1 MVQATKLPVDTSVNA
16 TQLAENMFGEG
27 VELVSATYSGDPESK
42 GIYTSG
48 EAVSPGVV
56 PSDSGIILS
65 SGRASDFTHDT
76 GSGDANQGGG
86 FGSDAAGGV
95 DGNSELNE
103 AAGLPTFDGAILEAT
118 FIPDG
123 PVLTMQLVFS
133 SDEYPEYANTNFNDA
148 VRIIVNGQV
157 AQLAI
162 GTGEVSIDNI
172 TQGGTNVDNE
182 PITPSNENLYLN
194 NSGSDYNTE
203 MDGLTVT
210 LTMKAPVIPGEENTI
225 WIGIAD
231 GGDSAFDSN
240 LMIVADSVQT
250 AVIANNDTVQA
261 RPNSSVDL
269 DVLANDTGPQGAT
282 LYITQINGQDVVA
295 GDSVTL
301 VSGTVVTL
309 NPDGTLSFDT
319 SNSLGEETITYQISN
334 ENGTTDTAFVTV
346 DVTCFAR
353 GTRIETPRGAVAV
366 EDLRPGDLVL
376 TRDRGAQPLRWV
388 GSSRVDGGTL
398 ASTPRLRPI
407 RIRAGALGRHAPAQ
421 DLLVSPQHRILVRR
435 RRGPGR
441 CQAAGS
447 SGRHRRGRGLGRGR
461 VFPPAVRPAR
471 GSDLER
477 SRDRVALYRPAGPA
491 LGRTRR
497 PAGDPGPLSAASG
510 RGLRGRG
517 GAPAVLGTHG
527 PQAGDAAGT
536 AGTRA
541 SQLGDRARA
550 CVRAGACR
558 ASLMLSPR
566 KAPPLGDSSFIAPA

>member
-95 DGNSELNE
+95 DGNSELNA

-172 TQGGTNVDNE
+172 TPGGTNVNGD

-231 GGDSAFDSN
+231 AGDAQYDSN

-282 LYITQINGQDVVA
+282 LTITHINGQRVSP

-309 NPDGTLSFDT
+309 NPDGTLRFDT
-319 SNSLGEETITYQISN
+319 GSVLGEETITYQISN
-334 ENGTTDTAFVTV
+334 GSGTTDTAFVTV

-407 RIRAGALGRHAPAQ
+407 RIRAGALGQHAPAQ
-421 DLLVSPQHRILVRR
+421 DLLVSPQHRILVRSKIAQR
-435 RRGPGR
+435 MFGAAEVLVAAKQLVLLDGIDVAEDLAEVEYFHLLFDRHEVVISNGAETESLYTGP
-441 CQAAGS
+441 QALRSVGPAARQEILDLFPQLLDEAFVVEAARPLS
-447 SGRHRRGRGLGRGR
+447 SGRMGRKLAMRQAQQGR
-461 VFPPAVRPAR
+461 
-471 GSDLER
+471 
-477 SRDRVALYRPAGPA
+477 AL
-491 LGRTRR
+491 LN
-497 PAGDPGPLSAASG
+497 
-510 RGLRGRG
+510 
-517 GAPAVLGTHG
+517 
-527 PQAGDAAGT
+527 
-536 AGTRA
+536 
-541 SQLGDRARA
+541 
-550 CVRAGACR
+550 
-558 ASLMLSPR
+558 
-566 KAPPLGDSSFIAPA
+566 

>member
-42 GIYTSG
+42 GIFTSG

-95 DGNSELNE
+95 DGNPELNA

-231 GGDSAFDSN
+231 AGDAQYDSN

-319 SNSLGEETITYQISN
+319 SDSLGEETITYQISN

-407 RIRAGALGRHAPAQ
+407 RIRAGALGQHAPAQ
-421 DLLVSPQHRILVRR
+421 DLLVSPQHRILVRSKIAQR
-435 RRGPGR
+435 MFGAAEVLVAAKQLVLLDGIDVAEDLAEVEYFHLLFDRHEVVISNGAETESLYTGP
-441 CQAAGS
+441 QALRSVGPAARQEILDLFPQLLDEAFVVEAARPLS
-447 SGRHRRGRGLGRGR
+447 SGRMGRKLAMRQAQQGR
-461 VFPPAVRPAR
+461 
-471 GSDLER
+471 
-477 SRDRVALYRPAGPA
+477 AL
-491 LGRTRR
+491 LN
-497 PAGDPGPLSAASG
+497 
-510 RGLRGRG
+510 
-517 GAPAVLGTHG
+517 
-527 PQAGDAAGT
+527 
-536 AGTRA
+536 
-541 SQLGDRARA
+541 
-550 CVRAGACR
+550 
-558 ASLMLSPR
+558 
-566 KAPPLGDSSFIAPA
+566 

>member
-27 VELVSATYSGDPESK
+27 VELVSATYSGDSESK
-42 GIYTSG
+42 GIYTNG

-95 DGNSELNE
+95 DGNSELNA

-231 GGDSAFDSN
+231 AGDAQYDSN

-353 GTRIETPRGAVAV
+353 GTRIETPRGPVAV
-366 EDLRPGDLVL
+366 EDLRAGDLVL

-407 RIRAGALGRHAPAQ
+407 RIRAGALRQHAPAQ
-421 DLLVSPQHRILVRR
+421 DLLVSPQHRILVRSKIAQR
-435 RRGPGR
+435 MFGAAEVLVAAKQLVLLDGIDVAEDLAEIEYFHLLFDRHEVVISNGAETESLYTGP
-441 CQAAGS
+441 QALRSVGPAARQEILDLFPQLLDEAFVVEAARPLS
-447 SGRHRRGRGLGRGR
+447 SGRMGRKLAMRQAQQGR
-461 VFPPAVRPAR
+461 
-471 GSDLER
+471 
-477 SRDRVALYRPAGPA
+477 AL
-491 LGRTRR
+491 LN
-497 PAGDPGPLSAASG
+497 
-510 RGLRGRG
+510 
-517 GAPAVLGTHG
+517 
-527 PQAGDAAGT
+527 
-536 AGTRA
+536 
-541 SQLGDRARA
+541 
-550 CVRAGACR
+550 
-558 ASLMLSPR
+558 
-566 KAPPLGDSSFIAPA
+566 

>member
-95 DGNSELNE
+95 DGNSELNA

-231 GGDSAFDSN
+231 AGDAQYDSN

-353 GTRIETPRGAVAV
+353 GTRIETPRGPVAV

-407 RIRAGALGRHAPAQ
+407 RIRAGALGQHAPAQ
-421 DLLVSPQHRILVRR
+421 DLLVSPQHRILVRSKIAQR
-435 RRGPGR
+435 MFGAAEVLVAAKQLVLLDGIDVAEDLAEVEYFHLLFDRHEVVISNGAETESLYTGP
-441 CQAAGS
+441 QALRSVGPAARQEILDLFPQLLDEAFVVEAARPLS
-447 SGRHRRGRGLGRGR
+447 SGRMGRKLAMRQAQQGR
-461 VFPPAVRPAR
+461 
-471 GSDLER
+471 
-477 SRDRVALYRPAGPA
+477 AL
-491 LGRTRR
+491 LN
-497 PAGDPGPLSAASG
+497 
-510 RGLRGRG
+510 
-517 GAPAVLGTHG
+517 
-527 PQAGDAAGT
+527 
-536 AGTRA
+536 
-541 SQLGDRARA
+541 
-550 CVRAGACR
+550 
-558 ASLMLSPR
+558 
-566 KAPPLGDSSFIAPA
+566 

>member
-95 DGNSELNE
+95 DGNSELNA

-231 GGDSAFDSN
+231 AGDAQYDSN

-353 GTRIETPRGAVAV
+353 GTRIETPRGPVAV
-366 EDLRPGDLVL
+366 EDLRAGDLVL

-407 RIRAGALGRHAPAQ
+407 RIRAGALRQHAPAQ
-421 DLLVSPQHRILVRR
+421 DLLVSPQHRILVRSKIAQR
-435 RRGPGR
+435 MFGAAEVLVAAKQLVLLDGIDVAEDLAEIEYFHLLFDRHEVVISNGAETESLYTGP
-441 CQAAGS
+441 QALRSVGPAARQEILDLFPQLLDEAFVVEAARPLS
-447 SGRHRRGRGLGRGR
+447 SGRMGRKLAMRQAQQGR
-461 VFPPAVRPAR
+461 
-471 GSDLER
+471 
-477 SRDRVALYRPAGPA
+477 AL
-491 LGRTRR
+491 LN
-497 PAGDPGPLSAASG
+497 
-510 RGLRGRG
+510 
-517 GAPAVLGTHG
+517 
-527 PQAGDAAGT
+527 
-536 AGTRA
+536 
-541 SQLGDRARA
+541 
-550 CVRAGACR
+550 
-558 ASLMLSPR
+558 
-566 KAPPLGDSSFIAPA
+566 

>member
-1 MVQATKLPVDTSVNA
+1 MVQATKLPVDTSANA

-95 DGNSELNE
+95 DGNSELNA

-231 GGDSAFDSN
+231 AGDAQYDSN

-407 RIRAGALGRHAPAQ
+407 RIRAGALGQHAPAQ
-421 DLLVSPQHRILVRR
+421 DLLVSPQHRILVRSKIAQR
-435 RRGPGR
+435 MFGAAEVLVAAKQLVLLDGIDVAEDLAEIEYFHLLFDRHEVVISNGAETESLYTGP
-441 CQAAGS
+441 QALRSVGPAARQEILDLFPQLLDEAFVVEAARPLS
-447 SGRHRRGRGLGRGR
+447 SGRMGRKLAMRQAQQGR
-461 VFPPAVRPAR
+461 
-471 GSDLER
+471 
-477 SRDRVALYRPAGPA
+477 AL
-491 LGRTRR
+491 LN
-497 PAGDPGPLSAASG
+497 
-510 RGLRGRG
+510 
-517 GAPAVLGTHG
+517 
-527 PQAGDAAGT
+527 
-536 AGTRA
+536 
-541 SQLGDRARA
+541 
-550 CVRAGACR
+550 
-558 ASLMLSPR
+558 
-566 KAPPLGDSSFIAPA
+566 

>member
-231 GGDSAFDSN
+231 AGDAQYDSN

-353 GTRIETPRGAVAV
+353 GTRIETPRGPVAV

-407 RIRAGALGRHAPAQ
+407 RIRAGALGQHAPAQ
-421 DLLVSPQHRILVRR
+421 DLLVSPQHRILVRSKIAQR
-435 RRGPGR
+435 MFGAAEVLVAAKQLVLLDGIDVAEDLAEIEYFHLLFDRHEVVISNGAETESLYTGP
-441 CQAAGS
+441 QALRSVGPAARQEILDLFPQLLDEAFVVEAARPLS
-447 SGRHRRGRGLGRGR
+447 SGRMGRKLAMRQAQQGR
-461 VFPPAVRPAR
+461 
-471 GSDLER
+471 
-477 SRDRVALYRPAGPA
+477 AL
-491 LGRTRR
+491 LN
-497 PAGDPGPLSAASG
+497 
-510 RGLRGRG
+510 
-517 GAPAVLGTHG
+517 
-527 PQAGDAAGT
+527 
-536 AGTRA
+536 
-541 SQLGDRARA
+541 
-550 CVRAGACR
+550 
-558 ASLMLSPR
+558 
-566 KAPPLGDSSFIAPA
+566 

>member
-48 EAVSPGVV
+48 QAVSPGVV

-95 DGNSELNE
+95 DGNSELNA

-231 GGDSAFDSN
+231 AGDAQYDSN

-353 GTRIETPRGAVAV
+353 GTRIETPRGPVAV
-366 EDLRPGDLVL
+366 EDLRAGDLVL

-407 RIRAGALGRHAPAQ
+407 RIRAGALGQHAPAQ
-421 DLLVSPQHRILVRR
+421 DLLVSPQHRILVRSKIAQR
-435 RRGPGR
+435 MFGAAEVLVAAKQLVLLDGIDVAEDLAEVEYFHLLFDRHEVVISNGAETESLYTGP
-441 CQAAGS
+441 QALRSVGPAARQEILDLFPQLLDEAFVVEAARPLS
-447 SGRHRRGRGLGRGR
+447 SGRMGRKLAMRQAQQGR
-461 VFPPAVRPAR
+461 
-471 GSDLER
+471 
-477 SRDRVALYRPAGPA
+477 AL
-491 LGRTRR
+491 LN
-497 PAGDPGPLSAASG
+497 
-510 RGLRGRG
+510 
-517 GAPAVLGTHG
+517 
-527 PQAGDAAGT
+527 
-536 AGTRA
+536 
-541 SQLGDRARA
+541 
-550 CVRAGACR
+550 
-558 ASLMLSPR
+558 
-566 KAPPLGDSSFIAPA
+566 

>member
-1 MVQATKLPVDTSVNA
+1 
-16 TQLAENMFGEG
+16 
-27 VELVSATYSGDPESK
+27 
-42 GIYTSG
+42 
-48 EAVSPGVV
+48 
-56 PSDSGIILS
+56 
-65 SGRASDFTHDT
+65 
-76 GSGDANQGGG
+76 
-86 FGSDAAGGV
+86 
-95 DGNSELNE
+95 
-103 AAGLPTFDGAILEAT
+103 
-118 FIPDG
+118 
-123 PVLTMQLVFS
+123 MQLVFS

-231 GGDSAFDSN
+231 GGDSSFDSN
-240 LMIVADSVQT
+240 LMIVADSLQT
-250 AVIANNDTVQA
+250 AVIANDDYAQIGPGRSRNLNVLGND
-261 RPNSSVDL
+261 SSL
-269 DVLANDTGPQGAT
+269 QGAT
-282 LYITQINGQDVVA
+282 LTITQINGQDVVA

-366 EDLRPGDLVL
+366 EDLRAGDLVL

-407 RIRAGALGRHAPAQ
+407 RIRAGALGQHAPAQ
-421 DLLVSPQHRILVRR
+421 DLLVSPQHRILVRSKIAQR
-435 RRGPGR
+435 MFGAAEVLVAAKQLVLLDGIDVAEDLAEVEYFHLLFDRHEVVISNGAETESLYTGP
-441 CQAAGS
+441 QALRSVGPAARQEILDLFPQLLDEAFVVEAARPLS
-447 SGRHRRGRGLGRGR
+447 SGRMGRKLAMRQAQQGR
-461 VFPPAVRPAR
+461 
-471 GSDLER
+471 
-477 SRDRVALYRPAGPA
+477 AL
-491 LGRTRR
+491 LN
-497 PAGDPGPLSAASG
+497 
-510 RGLRGRG
+510 
-517 GAPAVLGTHG
+517 
-527 PQAGDAAGT
+527 
-536 AGTRA
+536 
-541 SQLGDRARA
+541 
-550 CVRAGACR
+550 
-558 ASLMLSPR
+558 
-566 KAPPLGDSSFIAPA
+566 

>member
-1 MVQATKLPVDTSVNA
+1 MVQATKLPVDTSANA

-95 DGNSELNE
+95 DGNSELNA

-231 GGDSAFDSN
+231 AGDAQYDSN

-407 RIRAGALGRHAPAQ
+407 RIRAGALGQHAPAQ
-421 DLLVSPQHRILVRR
+421 DLLVSPQHRILVRSKIAQR
-435 RRGPGR
+435 MFGAAEVLVAAKQLVLLDGIDVAEDLAEVEYFHLLFDRHEVVISNGAETESLYTGP
-441 CQAAGS
+441 QALRSVGPAARQEILDLFPQLLDEAFVVEAARPLS
-447 SGRHRRGRGLGRGR
+447 SGRMGRKLAMRQAQQGR
-461 VFPPAVRPAR
+461 
-471 GSDLER
+471 
-477 SRDRVALYRPAGPA
+477 AL
-491 LGRTRR
+491 LN
-497 PAGDPGPLSAASG
+497 
-510 RGLRGRG
+510 
-517 GAPAVLGTHG
+517 
-527 PQAGDAAGT
+527 
-536 AGTRA
+536 
-541 SQLGDRARA
+541 
-550 CVRAGACR
+550 
-558 ASLMLSPR
+558 
-566 KAPPLGDSSFIAPA
+566 

>member
-1 MVQATKLPVDTSVNA
+1 MVQATKLPVDTSANA

-95 DGNSELNE
+95 DGNSELNA

-231 GGDSAFDSN
+231 AGDAQYDSN

-250 AVIANNDTVQA
+250 AVIANHDTVQA

-407 RIRAGALGRHAPAQ
+407 RIRAGALGQHAPAQ
-421 DLLVSPQHRILVRR
+421 DLLVSPQHRILVRSKIAQR
-435 RRGPGR
+435 MFGAAEVLVAAKQLVLLDGIDVAEDLAEVEYFHLLFDRHEVVISNGAETESLYTGP
-441 CQAAGS
+441 QALRSVGPAARQEILDLFPQLLDEAFVVEAARPLS
-447 SGRHRRGRGLGRGR
+447 SGRMGRKLAMRQAQQGR
-461 VFPPAVRPAR
+461 
-471 GSDLER
+471 
-477 SRDRVALYRPAGPA
+477 AL
-491 LGRTRR
+491 LN
-497 PAGDPGPLSAASG
+497 
-510 RGLRGRG
+510 
-517 GAPAVLGTHG
+517 
-527 PQAGDAAGT
+527 
-536 AGTRA
+536 
-541 SQLGDRARA
+541 
-550 CVRAGACR
+550 
-558 ASLMLSPR
+558 
-566 KAPPLGDSSFIAPA
+566 

>member
-1 MVQATKLPVDTSVNA
+1 MVQATKLPVDTSANA

-95 DGNSELNE
+95 DGNSELNA

-231 GGDSAFDSN
+231 AGDAQYDSN

-250 AVIANNDTVQA
+250 AVIANNDTVRA

-353 GTRIETPRGAVAV
+353 GTRIETPRGPVAV
-366 EDLRPGDLVL
+366 QDLRPGDLVL

-407 RIRAGALGRHAPAQ
+407 RIRAGALGQHAPAQ
-421 DLLVSPQHRILVRR
+421 DLLVSPQHRILVRSKIAQR
-435 RRGPGR
+435 MFGAAEVLVAAKQLVLLDGIDVAEDLAEVEYFHLLFDRHEVVISNGAETESLYTGP
-441 CQAAGS
+441 QALRSVGPAARQEILDLFPQLLDEAFVVEAARPLS
-447 SGRHRRGRGLGRGR
+447 SGRMGRKLAMRQAQQGR
-461 VFPPAVRPAR
+461 
-471 GSDLER
+471 
-477 SRDRVALYRPAGPA
+477 AL
-491 LGRTRR
+491 LN
-497 PAGDPGPLSAASG
+497 
-510 RGLRGRG
+510 
-517 GAPAVLGTHG
+517 
-527 PQAGDAAGT
+527 
-536 AGTRA
+536 
-541 SQLGDRARA
+541 
-550 CVRAGACR
+550 
-558 ASLMLSPR
+558 
-566 KAPPLGDSSFIAPA
+566 

>member
-95 DGNSELNE
+95 DGNSELNA

-231 GGDSAFDSN
+231 AGDAQYDSN

-353 GTRIETPRGAVAV
+353 GTRIETPRGPVAV
-366 EDLRPGDLVL
+366 EDLRAGDLVL

-407 RIRAGALGRHAPAQ
+407 RIRAGALGQHAPAQ
-421 DLLVSPQHRILVRR
+421 DLLVSPQHRILVRSKIAQR
-435 RRGPGR
+435 MFGAAEVLVAAKQLVLLDGIDVAEDLAEVEYFHLLFDRHEVVISNGAETESLYTGP
-441 CQAAGS
+441 QALRSVGPAARQEILDLFPQLLDEAFVVEAARPLS
-447 SGRHRRGRGLGRGR
+447 SGRMGRKLAMRQAQQGR
-461 VFPPAVRPAR
+461 
-471 GSDLER
+471 
-477 SRDRVALYRPAGPA
+477 AL
-491 LGRTRR
+491 LN
-497 PAGDPGPLSAASG
+497 
-510 RGLRGRG
+510 
-517 GAPAVLGTHG
+517 
-527 PQAGDAAGT
+527 
-536 AGTRA
+536 
-541 SQLGDRARA
+541 
-550 CVRAGACR
+550 
-558 ASLMLSPR
+558 
-566 KAPPLGDSSFIAPA
+566 

>member
-95 DGNSELNE
+95 DGNSELNA

-231 GGDSAFDSN
+231 AGDAQYDSN

-407 RIRAGALGRHAPAQ
+407 RIRAGALGQHAPAQ
-421 DLLVSPQHRILVRR
+421 DLLVSPQHRILVRSKIAQR
-435 RRGPGR
+435 MFGAAEVLVAAKQLVLLDGIDVAEDLAEVEYFHLLFDRHEVVISNGAETESLYTGP
-441 CQAAGS
+441 QALRSVGPAARQEILDLFPQLLDEAFVVEAARPLS
-447 SGRHRRGRGLGRGR
+447 SGRMGRKLAMRQAQQGR
-461 VFPPAVRPAR
+461 
-471 GSDLER
+471 
-477 SRDRVALYRPAGPA
+477 AL
-491 LGRTRR
+491 LN
-497 PAGDPGPLSAASG
+497 
-510 RGLRGRG
+510 
-517 GAPAVLGTHG
+517 
-527 PQAGDAAGT
+527 
-536 AGTRA
+536 
-541 SQLGDRARA
+541 
-550 CVRAGACR
+550 
-558 ASLMLSPR
+558 
-566 KAPPLGDSSFIAPA
+566 

>member
-1 MVQATKLPVDTSVNA
+1 MVQATKLPVDTSANA

-95 DGNSELNE
+95 DGNSELNA

-231 GGDSAFDSN
+231 AGDAQYDSN

-353 GTRIETPRGAVAV
+353 GTRIETPRGPVAV

-407 RIRAGALGRHAPAQ
+407 RIRAGALGQHAPAQ
-421 DLLVSPQHRILVRR
+421 DLLVSPQHRILVRSKIAQR
-435 RRGPGR
+435 MFGAAEVLVAAKQLVLLDGIDVAEDLAEVEYFHLLFDRHEVVISNGAETESLYTGP
-441 CQAAGS
+441 QALRSVGPAARQEILDLFPQLLDEAFVVEAARPLS
-447 SGRHRRGRGLGRGR
+447 SGRMGRKLAMRQAQQGR
-461 VFPPAVRPAR
+461 
-471 GSDLER
+471 
-477 SRDRVALYRPAGPA
+477 AL
-491 LGRTRR
+491 LN
-497 PAGDPGPLSAASG
+497 
-510 RGLRGRG
+510 
-517 GAPAVLGTHG
+517 
-527 PQAGDAAGT
+527 
-536 AGTRA
+536 
-541 SQLGDRARA
+541 
-550 CVRAGACR
+550 
-558 ASLMLSPR
+558 
-566 KAPPLGDSSFIAPA
+566 

>member
-95 DGNSELNE
+95 DGNSELNA

-231 GGDSAFDSN
+231 AGDAQYDSN

-282 LYITQINGQDVVA
+282 LYITQINGQDLVA

-407 RIRAGALGRHAPAQ
+407 RIRAGALGQHAPAQ
-421 DLLVSPQHRILVRR
+421 DLLVSPQHRILVRSKIAQR
-435 RRGPGR
+435 MFGAAEVLVAAKQLVLLDGIDVAEDLAEVEYFHLLFDRHEVVISNGAETESLYTGP
-441 CQAAGS
+441 QALRSVGPAARQEILDLFPQLLDEAFVVEAARPLS
-447 SGRHRRGRGLGRGR
+447 SGRMGRKLAMRQAQQGR
-461 VFPPAVRPAR
+461 
-471 GSDLER
+471 
-477 SRDRVALYRPAGPA
+477 AL
-491 LGRTRR
+491 LN
-497 PAGDPGPLSAASG
+497 
-510 RGLRGRG
+510 
-517 GAPAVLGTHG
+517 
-527 PQAGDAAGT
+527 
-536 AGTRA
+536 
-541 SQLGDRARA
+541 
-550 CVRAGACR
+550 
-558 ASLMLSPR
+558 
-566 KAPPLGDSSFIAPA
+566 

>member
-1 MVQATKLPVDTSVNA
+1 MVQATKLPVDTSANA

-231 GGDSAFDSN
+231 GGDSSFDSN
-240 LMIVADSVQT
+240 LMIVADSLQT
-250 AVIANNDTVQA
+250 AVIAKDDYAQIGPGRSRNLNVLGND
-261 RPNSSVDL
+261 SSL
-269 DVLANDTGPQGAT
+269 QGAT
-282 LYITQINGQDVVA
+282 LTITQINGQDVVA

-353 GTRIETPRGAVAV
+353 GTRIETPRGPVAV
-366 EDLRPGDLVL
+366 EDLRAGDLVL

-407 RIRAGALGRHAPAQ
+407 RIRAGALRQHAPAQ
-421 DLLVSPQHRILVRR
+421 DLLVSPQHRILVRSKIAQR
-435 RRGPGR
+435 MFGAAEVLVAAKQLVLLDGIDVAEDLAEVEYFHLLFDRHEVVISNGAETESLYTGPQTLRSVGP
-441 CQAAGS
+441 AARQEILDLFPQLLDEAFVVEAARPLS
-447 SGRHRRGRGLGRGR
+447 SGRMGRKLAMRQAQQGR
-461 VFPPAVRPAR
+461 
-471 GSDLER
+471 
-477 SRDRVALYRPAGPA
+477 AL
-491 LGRTRR
+491 LN
-497 PAGDPGPLSAASG
+497 
-510 RGLRGRG
+510 
-517 GAPAVLGTHG
+517 
-527 PQAGDAAGT
+527 
-536 AGTRA
+536 
-541 SQLGDRARA
+541 
-550 CVRAGACR
+550 
-558 ASLMLSPR
+558 
-566 KAPPLGDSSFIAPA
+566 

>member
-1 MVQATKLPVDTSVNA
+1 MVQATKLPVDTSANA

-48 EAVSPGVV
+48 QAVSPGVV

-95 DGNSELNE
+95 DGNSELNA

-231 GGDSAFDSN
+231 AGDAQYDSN

-366 EDLRPGDLVL
+366 EDLRAGDLVL

-407 RIRAGALGRHAPAQ
+407 RIRAGALGQHAPAQ
-421 DLLVSPQHRILVRR
+421 DLLVSPQHRILVRSKIAQR
-435 RRGPGR
+435 MFGAAEVLVAAKQLVLLDGIDVAEDLAEVEYFHLLFDRHEVVISNGAETESLYTGP
-441 CQAAGS
+441 QALRSVGPAARQEILDLFPQLLDEAFVVEAARPLS
-447 SGRHRRGRGLGRGR
+447 SGRMGRKLAMRQAQQGR
-461 VFPPAVRPAR
+461 
-471 GSDLER
+471 
-477 SRDRVALYRPAGPA
+477 AL
-491 LGRTRR
+491 LN
-497 PAGDPGPLSAASG
+497 
-510 RGLRGRG
+510 
-517 GAPAVLGTHG
+517 
-527 PQAGDAAGT
+527 
-536 AGTRA
+536 
-541 SQLGDRARA
+541 
-550 CVRAGACR
+550 
-558 ASLMLSPR
+558 
-566 KAPPLGDSSFIAPA
+566 